1 MLDIVSELFFGKP
14 HVVDLPRH
22 RLRPHA
28 KPKTE
33 LSIVNQHMWRSMLA
47 WVGSHPHVSGVP
59 PEYFA
64 NLGRIS

>member
-1 MLDIVSELFFGKP
+1 MMDIVSELFFGQL
-14 HVVDLPRH
+14 HVVDLLQQ

-47 WVGSHPHVSGVP
+47 WM
-59 PEYFA
+59 
-64 NLGRIS
+64 